1 MKRKGKMR
9 RIEKLLI
16 DIVGQEHVSS
26 DVSDLVAYERD
37 DQFFLIPPHRPDVVV
52 RPSTKEEI
60 QAILRLANKYR
71 VPVVPLASGINR
83 KGLCIPSKG
92 GIMLDLRRMNRIL
105 EINEEMMTA
114 TIEPAVSFGQ
124 LVNEVRKTGLRV
136 ITPWAPSTASV
147 LANYMLRGIYG
158 PATRYGT
165 DHLISI
171 EVVLPNGDLLQ
182 TGSLNTPT
190 TNPKPYCNIVNGP
203 DLCKLFQANP
213 GTFGV
218 LTKGTIRLYPM
229 PEVMK
234 PFMVAYPNYESM
246 VKPAIELTIKDVVEA
261 CWTMTFTPSSLRT
274 LTKGSHLESVSVQ
287 LAEAMGSEDFLT
299 MWLYVAGERERAE
312 KDEEIMRKIVAES
325 GGTILPLPPESEE
338 EMIKDEIWER
348 TSVRGWKKGNLYGCS
363 FYGVMKLAPT
373 YYRVCRKLSFKYGFD
388 EFHYE
393 AVPVA
398 PFHGQLSYNDP
409 CILWDAGDPEQVRKM
424 KKLHRE
430 IMKALLRTGIYGWF
444 RPFPGVVDA
453 SELGKYGELWIAVKK
468 LIDPNN
474 IMNPGKPPLS

>member
-1 MKRKGKMR
+1 VRARIRELERKLA
-9 RIEKLLI
+9 EV
-16 DIVGQEHVSS
+16 VGEENVSS
-26 DVSDLVAYERD
+26 DPSDLVPFERD
-37 DQFFLIPPHRPDVVV
+37 DQFFLVPPHRPDLVV
-52 RPSTKEEI
+52 RPGSTREV
-60 QAILRLANKYR
+60 QGVLRLAHR
-71 VPVVPLASGINR
+71 HRIPVVPLASGINR
-83 KGLCIPSKG
+83 KGLCIPSRG
-92 GIMLDLRRMNRIL
+92 GILLDLRRMNRIL

-114 TIEPAVSFGQ
+114 TIEPGVSFGQ

-171 EVVLPNGDLLQ
+171 EVVLPDGRLLR

-190 TNPKPYCNIVNGP
+190 SRPLPYCNLVNGP

-213 GTFGV
+213 GTMGV
-218 LTKGTIRLYPM
+218 LTRGTIRLYPM
-229 PEVMK
+229 PEVIK
-234 PFMVAYPNYESM
+234 PFMASFPNYESM
-246 VKPAIELTIKDVVEA
+246 VKPAIELTVRDVVEA

-274 LTKGSHLESVSVQ
+274 LTSGGRLEGF
-287 LAEAMGSEDFLT
+287 ADMFGEEDFFS

-312 KDEEIMRKIVAES
+312 RDEQRMRRIVEEN
-325 GGTILPLPPESEE
+325 GGTLLPLPPETEE

-363 FYGVMKLAPT
+363 FYGIMKLAPE
-373 YYRVCRKLSFKYGFD
+373 YYRVCREISFRYGFD

-398 PFHGQLSYNDP
+398 PFHGQLAYNDP

-424 KKLHRE
+424 RRLHRE
-430 IMKALLRTGIYGWF
+430 IMRALLKVGIYGWF
-444 RPFPGVVDA
+444 RPFPGVVD
-453 SELGKYGELWIAVKK
+453 SRRMGEYGRLWRALKDLV
-468 LIDPNN
+468 DPLHL
-474 IMNPGKPPLS
+474 MNPGKPPL